1 MNAFYPH
8 QIQQMQAILP
18 QQLNNQMIS
27 VIVDFYGEKKQV
39 SLCPSFDNM
48 VTLFPKL
55 LPSEYANANNS
66 FAFSYTYSNTKYVIK
81 NQQDYLTFLNFV
93 RLGYVT
99 ELNVELNLQD
109 NIVNNQQQQQHQQV
123 PQQLSVVQQQQ
134 QMPIQQQQQQQQQR
148 PPYQAKT
155 YINTV
160 PNVSSPSLNN
170 QQKQNKQIVFDVGC
184 KECSTYPI
192 NGTVFRC
199 LKCKFFICEKCE
211 VNFGENH
218 QHALIKIRNHTTMKD
233 SDFLAYTNSIMF
245 SQIQEPQLSKI
256 NQSQSN
262 QKAAHEENII
272 VSSVKQI
279 PNTLLNIQGKL
290 KGLIHGTN
298 NDADNNQQERAKK
311 IANMNPVQQ
320 MRVLYQLSAFTD
332 AQIENALKQSNFNKE
347 EAMLKLQIK

>member
-1 MNAFYPH
+1 MNPFYPQ
-8 QIQQMQAILP
+8 QIHQMQPILP

-39 SLCPSFDNM
+39 SLSPSFEMM

-55 LPSEYANANNS
+55 LPPEYANTNTS
-66 FAFSYTYSNTKYVIK
+66 FAFSYMYSNIKYVIK
-81 NQQDYLTFLNFV
+81 HQQDYLTFLNFV

-99 ELNVELNLQD
+99 ELNVEINPTD
-109 NIVNNQQQQQHQQV
+109 NIVNNHQQQQQHQQV

-134 QMPIQQQQQQQQQR
+134 QQMPIQQQQQQQR

-160 PNVSSPSLNN
+160 PNVSSSSLNN

-184 KECSTYPI
+184 KECSSYPI
-192 NGTVFRC
+192 NGIVFRC

-256 NQSQSN
+256 NQSQLN

-279 PNTLLNIQGKL
+279 PNTLLNIQGKI
-290 KGLIHGTN
+290 KGLIHGN
-298 NDADNNQQERAKK
+298 NNEADNNQQERAKK

-320 MRVLYQLSAFTD
+320 MRVLYQLSSFTD

-347 EAMLKLQIK
+347 EAILKLQK

>member
-39 SLCPSFDNM
+39 SLSPSFDNM

-134 QMPIQQQQQQQQQR
+134 QMPIQQQQQQR
-148 PPYQAKT
+148 
-155 YINTV
+155 
-160 PNVSSPSLNN
+160 
-170 QQKQNKQIVFDVGC
+170 
-184 KECSTYPI
+184 
-192 NGTVFRC
+192 RW
-199 LKCKFFICEKCE
+199 
-211 VNFGENH
+211 
-218 QHALIKIRNHTTMKD
+218 
-233 SDFLAYTNSIMF
+233 
-245 SQIQEPQLSKI
+245 
-256 NQSQSN
+256 
-262 QKAAHEENII
+262 
-272 VSSVKQI
+272 
-279 PNTLLNIQGKL
+279 
-290 KGLIHGTN
+290 
-298 NDADNNQQERAKK
+298 
-311 IANMNPVQQ
+311 
-320 MRVLYQLSAFTD
+320 
-332 AQIENALKQSNFNKE
+332 
-347 EAMLKLQIK
+347 

>member
-1 MNAFYPH
+1 
-8 QIQQMQAILP
+8 
-18 QQLNNQMIS
+18 
-27 VIVDFYGEKKQV
+27 
-39 SLCPSFDNM
+39 
-48 VTLFPKL
+48 
-55 LPSEYANANNS
+55 
-66 FAFSYTYSNTKYVIK
+66 
-81 NQQDYLTFLNFV
+81 
-93 RLGYVT
+93 VT
-99 ELNVELNLQD
+99 ELNVEINPMD
-109 NIVNNQQQQQHQQV
+109 NIVNNQQQQHHQQV
-123 PQQLSVVQQQQ
+123 PQQLSVV
-134 QMPIQQQQQQQQQR
+134 QQQQQQQQR

-160 PNVSSPSLNN
+160 PNVSSSSLNN

-184 KECSTYPI
+184 KECSSYPI

-211 VNFGENH
+211 VNIGENH

-262 QKAAHEENII
+262 QKSVQENII

-279 PNTLLNIQGKL
+279 PNTLLNIQGKI
-290 KGLIHGTN
+290 KGLIHGN
-298 NDADNNQQERAKK
+298 NNEADNNQQERAKK

-320 MRVLYQLSAFTD
+320 MRMLYQLSEFTD

-347 EAMLKLQIK
+347 EAILKLQR

>member
-1 MNAFYPH
+1 MNPFYPQ
-8 QIQQMQAILP
+8 QIQQIQPILP

-27 VIVDFYGEKKQV
+27 VIVNFYGEKKQV
-39 SLCPSFDNM
+39 SLSPSFEMM

-55 LPSEYANANNS
+55 LPSEYAGANNS
-66 FAFSYTYSNTKYVIK
+66 FAFSYMYLNVKYVIK
-81 NQQDYLTFLNFV
+81 HQQDYLTFLNFV

-99 ELNVELNLQD
+99 ELNVEINPMD
-109 NIVNNQQQQQHQQV
+109 NIVNNQQQQHHQQV
-123 PQQLSVVQQQQ
+123 PQQLSVV
-134 QMPIQQQQQQQQQR
+134 QQQQQQQQR

-160 PNVSSPSLNN
+160 PNVSSSSLNN

-184 KECSTYPI
+184 KECSSYPI

-262 QKAAHEENII
+262 QKSVQENII

-279 PNTLLNIQGKL
+279 PNTLLNIQGKI
-290 KGLIHGTN
+290 KGLIHGN
-298 NDADNNQQERAKK
+298 NNEADNNQQERAKK

-320 MRVLYQLSAFTD
+320 MRMLYQLSEFTD

-347 EAMLKLQIK
+347 EAILKLQR